1 MDLTILG
8 GFLYLSCGLA
18 IFVLGLLVY
27 RQGPDVRI
35 HRVSAA
41 MLVFGGLG
49 PTLGGLGVL
58 LGWRGTD
65 ASADG
70 LNLLGGFAYVWELFF
85 PSLLLFALIFPR
97 EWPVLKRFPRLPWLL
112 YAPHL
117 FHLAFLVF
125 LGLLGERD
133 WDLRLRSLPGGESV
147 VGTIATL
154 ALRVVGLLF
163 ELLTRL
169 HTRFFSFINL
179 VYAASAIALL
189 VASWRRLRS
198 PKLRRQLVALL
209 LGLGSS
215 MILYAAA
222 VPLPNVIGWD
232 PPVALRIVLVSV
244 ALLVGT
250 GSIAFAIVRQSFLD
264 LGTVMRRAILLS
276 AISGSLV
283 ILYFL
288 TARPM
293 DRILLAQSGRE
304 FPIFETLFVILVI
317 VFFHPILGRVEETV
331 DRLVHGDAAG
341 HGNLIRRLGR
351 DMISILDLQE
361 LIATLV
367 GNLRE
372 ALALDSVHVALL
384 DPGHRRY
391 QVTQDDRSL
400 LDLALDHPLV
410 AVISAQ
416 QDPVASR
423 DLVDEADSPSDR
435 AEVRSALAALNASL
449 VVPIHLPEDGGC
461 IGFLSLGS
469 KLTGGRFNAE
479 ELTVLSILAT
489 QVGIAVRNARLHAEA
504 VARKVV
510 DQELAMARSIQE
522 AILAG
527 KRPSLAGLD
536 LAALSIPSRQ
546 VGGDYYDLI
555 SLNHGRLGV
564 AIGDV
569 SGKGVPAALL
579 MSMLHAGLHAQ
590 VNGTAAVA
598 DVATRMNQILYH
610 ATSHEK
616 YATFFFGIFDPLD
629 RRFLYSNAGHNLPLV
644 LRRDGSIDRLREGG
658 LVLGVMEDAAY
669 REASVAV
676 EAGDVLLLYTD
687 GVTEATDE
695 SGEEYGEARLVETVR
710 RSADRGAADIVRT
723 VREDVAAFSCA
734 TGFDDD
740 FTMIVIR
747 AIPAA

>member
-8 GFLYLSCGLA
+8 GSLYLTCGLA
-18 IFVLGLLVY
+18 IFLLGLLVY

-49 PTLGGLGVL
+49 PALGGLGVL
-58 LGWRGTD
+58 LGWQGSD

-70 LNLLGGFAYVWELFF
+70 LNLLGSFAYVWELFF
-85 PSLLLFALIFPR
+85 PSLLLFSLIFPR

-154 ALRVVGLLF
+154 GLRVLGLLF

-189 VASWRRLRS
+189 VASWRNLRS
-198 PKLRRQLVALL
+198 PKLKRQMAALV

-215 MILYAAA
+215 MTLYAAA
-222 VPLPNVIGWD
+222 VPLPNVVGWD
-232 PPVALRIVLVSV
+232 PPVRLRIVLVSV

-250 GSIAFAIVRQSFLD
+250 SSIAFAIVRQSFLD

-276 AISGSLV
+276 GISGSLV

-293 DRILLAQSGRE
+293 DHILLTQTGRE

-331 DRLVHGDAAG
+331 DRLVYGDAAG

-367 GNLRE
+367 GSLRE
-372 ALALDSVHVALL
+372 ALALESVHVALL
-384 DPGHRRY
+384 DPGQQRY
-391 QVTQDDRSL
+391 QVTEDDRSV
-400 LDLALDHPLV
+400 LDVGLDHPLV
-410 AVISAQ
+410 ALISTR

-423 DLVDEADSPSDR
+423 ELVDEADSAANR
-435 AEVRSALAALNASL
+435 AAVRSALDTLRASL
-449 VVPIHLPEDGGC
+449 VVAIHLPEGGGC

-489 QVGIAVRNARLHAEA
+489 QVGIAVRNARLHEEA
-504 VARKVV
+504 VARKIV

-527 KRPSLAGLD
+527 NPPSLDGLD
-536 LAALSIPSRQ
+536 LAALSLPSRQ

-555 SLNHGRLGV
+555 SLSRGRLGV

-598 DVATRMNQILYH
+598 EVAARMNQILYH

-616 YATFFFGIFDPLD
+616 YATFFFGIFDPSD
-629 RRFLYSNAGHNLPLV
+629 RRFLYSNAGHNLPLL
-644 LRRDGSIDRLREGG
+644 LRHDGSIDRLREGG
-658 LVLGVMEDAAY
+658 LVLGVMEDATY
-669 REASVAV
+669 REASIAV

-687 GVTEATDE
+687 GVTEATD
-695 SGEEYGEARLVETVR
+695 GNDEEYGEARLVETVR
-710 RSADRGAADIVRT
+710 RSTDRGAAEIIRT
-723 VREDVAAFSCA
+723 VRDDVAAFSSA
-734 TGFDDD
+734 AGFDDD

-747 AIPAA
+747 AVPSA

>member
-8 GFLYLSCGLA
+8 GSLYLACGLA
-18 IFVLGLLVY
+18 IFLLGLLVY
-27 RQGPDVRI
+27 RQGPDLRL

-49 PTLGGLGVL
+49 PALGGIGVL
-58 LGWRGTD
+58 LGWQAPETQ
-65 ASADG
+65 AAG
-70 LNLLGGFAYVWELFF
+70 LNLLGSFAYIWELFF
-85 PSLLLFALIFPR
+85 PSLLLFALVFPR

-125 LGLLGERD
+125 LGMIGERD
-133 WDLRLRSLPGGESV
+133 WDLPLRSLPGGESV
-147 VGTIATL
+147 IGTIATL

-169 HTRFFSFINL
+169 HVRFFSFINL
-179 VYAASAIALL
+179 VYVASAIALL
-189 VASWRRLRS
+189 AMSWRSLRS
-198 PKLRRQLVALL
+198 PKLKRQMVALV

-215 MILYAAA
+215 MALYAAA
-222 VPLPNVIGWD
+222 VPLPNLVGWD
-232 PPVALRIVLVSV
+232 PPVRMRVVLVSA
-244 ALLVGT
+244 ALLLGA

-276 AISGSLV
+276 GISGSLV
-283 ILYFL
+283 VLYFL

-293 DRILLAQSGRE
+293 DRILLLQSGRE
-304 FPIFETLFVILVI
+304 FPIFQTLFVILVI

-331 DRLVHGDAAG
+331 DRLVHGHVAG
-341 HGNLIRRLGR
+341 HGNLVRRLGR
-351 DMISILDLQE
+351 DMTSILDLPV
-361 LIATLV
+361 LISTLV
-367 GNLRE
+367 GSLKE
-372 ALALDSVHVALL
+372 ALSLESVHVALL
-384 DPGHRRY
+384 DPTAPAFRITAGNRA
-391 QVTQDDRSL
+391 VL
-400 LDLALDHPLV
+400 ELDLDHPLV
-410 AVISAQ
+410 GGIAAREDLVMA
-416 QDPVASR
+416 R
-423 DLVDEADSPSDR
+423 DLLDEADSPESR
-435 AEVRSALAALNASL
+435 ATIREALDALNANL
-449 VVPIHLPEDGGC
+449 VVPIRLPEGGGC
-461 IGFLSLGS
+461 IGFLSLGP

-489 QVGIAVRNARLHAEA
+489 QVGIAVRNARLHEEA
-504 VARKVV
+504 VARKIV

-527 KRPSLAGLD
+527 NRPSPDGLD
-536 LAALSIPSRQ
+536 LAAVSLPSRQ

-555 SLNHGRLGV
+555 DLNHGRLGI

-598 DVATRMNQILYH
+598 DVARRMNRILYH

-616 YATFFFGIFDPLD
+616 YATFFFGIFDPVE

-644 LRRDGSIDRLREGG
+644 LRRDGTIDRLREGG
-658 LVLGVMEDAAY
+658 LVLGVMEDASY
-669 REASVAV
+669 REASIPVD
-676 EAGDVLLLYTD
+676 AGDLLVLYTD
-687 GVTEATDE
+687 GVTEATDGN
-695 SGEEYGEARLVETVR
+695 GEEYGESRLVDAVR
-710 RSADRGAADIVRT
+710 RSAGLGATEIIRT
-723 VREDVAAFSCA
+723 VREDVAAFSHA
-734 TGFDDD
+734 SGFDDD
-740 FTMIVIR
+740 FTLIVVR
-747 AIPAA
+747 AVQAA